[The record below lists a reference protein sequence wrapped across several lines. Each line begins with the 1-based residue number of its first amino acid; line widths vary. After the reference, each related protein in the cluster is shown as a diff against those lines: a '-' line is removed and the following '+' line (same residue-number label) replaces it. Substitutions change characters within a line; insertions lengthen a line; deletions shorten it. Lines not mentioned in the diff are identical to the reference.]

1 MIRRAVVR
9 YPSGQD
15 VLTTMNPSNSGFILR
30 ADVHELSTLG
40 VSLLLRKKVPVGAVV
55 SIDLPDE
62 VGDTASVLEATVTNV
77 TAVDKNWLLACTFSR
92 HLTAGE
98 LKALA

>member
-15 VLTTMNPSNSGFILR
+15 VLCAMNPSNSGFILR
-30 ADVHELSTLG
+30 AEVRDLSATGVTLF
-40 VSLLLRKKVPVGAVV
+40 LRKKVPAGAVI

-62 VGDTASVLEATVTNV
+62 GGDTARVLDATVVAV
-77 TAVDKNWLLACTFSR
+77 TAEDKNWLLACTFSR
-92 HLTAGE
+92 TLSEAE
-98 LKALA
+98 MKALA

>member
-15 VLTTMNPSNSGFILR
+15 VLCAMNPSNSGFILR
-30 ADVHELSTLG
+30 AEVHEISTNG
-40 VSLLLRKKVPVGAVV
+40 VTLLLRKNVPAGAVV

-62 VGDTASVLEATVTNV
+62 VGDTASVLEATITTV
-77 TAVDKNWLLACTFSR
+77 TAYEKNWLLACTFSR
-92 HLTAGE
+92 TLTEAE
-98 LKALA
+98 VKLLA

>member
-15 VLTTMNPSNSGFILR
+15 VLCCMNPSNSGFILR
-30 ADVHELSTLG
+30 AEVQDLTNNG
-40 VSLLLRKKVPVGAVV
+40 VGLVLRRKVPAGAIV

-62 VGDTASVLEATVTNV
+62 GGDTARVLEATIATVTEHANG
-77 TAVDKNWLLACTFSR
+77 WLLSCTFSR
-92 HLTAGE
+92 TLTDAE
-98 LKALA
+98 LKALT